1 MKYLMALDSG
11 ASGDSLP
18 LYTAVFTY
26 LVKVACMM
34 QSGGCSIFGICHRVI
49 MTTIAEKVLP
59 QTEATP
65 ARSRRATGLLL
76 VVLACV
82 SIVQWKLGAFPSRI
96 YGHDLFVFLSGAW
109 RVASGQ
115 IPYVDFY
122 SGLGVL
128 VWKPVQI
135 AFLLHGYDADAI
147 GLARAIYTAVLGV
160 WCLLLLRR
168 EDKLRWLFVL
178 VFLSAARPLGE
189 YPTWISH
196 AMFYNRVGYALLF
209 LVMIDQLSVSRFMA
223 LDASEFVQRQ
233 GSFLMGFSSGAAL
246 ACTLL
251 LKISYTV
258 MGVVLLGLG
267 LVLFGVQR
275 RHIAGVLAGGLAVLA
290 AAIAFLHFQPVAFL
304 HETLTLSRER
314 QGILGAQLVTV
325 SVTELG
331 GLAFTLAAGAVIAT
345 LAFANRRVM
354 ARYLLATLVIAGCDI
369 FGRATNAMWGD
380 LPLCAFW
387 CLSGALLLLSLP
399 FGAAMRQW
407 HRYSLAALLLCP
419 IALPLFVKDVAST
432 LYAASQTVK
441 TRRQATLRFDS
452 EHLSSFVPLEWKGDN
467 RSSIYDNGSQLILIT
482 NDGLQLLKAL
492 SGPHETISTASF
504 VNPFPFALGRRPAE
518 GGAVWFGPNNNV
530 STSHP
535 LPVAMLI
542 GHPDLL
548 MVEKPID
555 AGVADIRAI
564 FDAYPDLL
572 TKDFAFVGS
581 SEYWSLYRRR
591 PSGSAQ

>member
-1 MKYLMALDSG
+1 
-11 ASGDSLP
+11 
-18 LYTAVFTY
+18 V
-26 LVKVACMM
+26 
-34 QSGGCSIFGICHRVI
+34 
-49 MTTIAEKVLP
+49 TTIDQKVLP
-59 QTEATP
+59 QTKLVP
-65 ARSRRATGLLL
+65 ASSRTVTGLLL
-76 VVLACV
+76 AVLAGV

-135 AFLLHGYDADAI
+135 AFVLHGYDADAI

-178 VFLSAARPLGE
+178 VFLSASRPLGE

-209 LVMIDQLSVSRFMA
+209 LVMIDQLSVSRFIA
-223 LDASEFVQRQ
+223 LDASELVQRQ
-233 GSFLMGFSSGAAL
+233 GSFWIGFSSGAAL

-251 LKISYTV
+251 LKMSYTL

-304 HETLTLSRER
+304 HETLILSRER
-314 QGILGAQLVTV
+314 QGILGSQLVTV

-345 LAFANRRVM
+345 LAFAKRRVV
-354 ARYLLATLVIAGCDI
+354 ARYLLATAVIVGCDI
-369 FGRATNAMWGD
+369 FGRATNAMWAD
-380 LPLCAFW
+380 LPLAAFW
-387 CLSGALLLLSLP
+387 CLSGAVLLLSLP
-399 FGAAMRQW
+399 VVPAMRQW
-407 HRYSLAALLLCP
+407 HRYSLALLLLCP
-419 IALPLFVKDVAST
+419 IAIPLFLRDVVST
-432 LYAASQTVK
+432 LYAAAQTVK

-452 EHLSSFVPLEWKGDN
+452 ERLSSFVPLEWKGES
-467 RSSIYDNGSQLILIT
+467 RSSIYDNGSLFILIT
-482 NDGLQLLKAL
+482 NDGLHLLNAL
-492 SGPHETISTASF
+492 SGPRETISTISF

-530 STSHP
+530 SVSRP
-535 LPVAMLI
+535 LPVTMLI
-542 GHPDLL
+542 GHPDVL
-548 MVEKPID
+548 MVQKPID
-555 AGVADIRAI
+555 SGLAEIRAI
-564 FDAYPDLL
+564 FNAYPDLL
-572 TKDFAFVGS
+572 TRDYVFVGS
-581 SEYWSLYRRR
+581 SQYWSLYRRR
-591 PSGSAQ
+591 SNGASGSAQ